1 MNRILI
7 FANDDLVIYKCR
19 KELVQKLL
27 KDYEVHLCIK
37 KFKWYDELEKMGCK
51 ITYID
56 VDRNG
61 TNIKNDIKLFF
72 EYRKIKEKINPDVIL
87 TYNIKPNIY
96 ANLFSNCKKQ
106 IAIVNITGLGK
117 AVENVGILQK
127 LTVFLYKI
135 AMKNVRCIFFQ
146 NQENMNFFK
155 YRSIGNYDRYKLLPG
170 SGVNLD
176 QYQVLP
182 YPDENEGIHFLF
194 IARVMKEKGIEEYFE
209 AAKRIKE
216 KHPNTFFHV
225 LGFCEE
231 NYKEKLEKYQKQG
244 IILYEGMQEDILK
257 FQKISHCTIH
267 PSYYPEGMSNVCL
280 ESAACGR
287 PVITTDRSGCRET
300 VDNGETGYIIKQQD
314 VDDLVEKIERF
325 LSLPYEEKRQM
336 GLNGRAKM
344 EKQFDRQIIIDAY
357 IDEINN
363 ILKN

>member
-1 MNRILI
+1 MKKILI

-27 KDYEVHLCIK
+27 EDYEVHLCIK

-106 IAIVNITGLGK
+106 ISIVNITGLGK
-117 AVENVGILQK
+117 AVENAGILQK

-135 AMKNVRCIFFQ
+135 AMKNARCIFFQ
-146 NQENMNFFK
+146 NQGNMQFFEH
-155 YRSIGNYDRYKLLPG
+155 RSIGNHERYKLLPG

-182 YPDENEGIHFLF
+182 YPDENEGIHFLL
-194 IARVMKEKGIEEYFE
+194 IARIMREKGINEFLE
-209 AAKRIKE
+209 AANIVK
-216 KHPNTFFHV
+216 NQYNNVFFDIV
-225 LGFCEE
+225 GFCEDAYE
-231 NYKEKLEKYQKQG
+231 EKLKMLEDSG
-244 IILYEGMQEDILK
+244 IINYYGMQNDIKPFVRKASAIVLPSYHEGMANSL
-257 FQKISHCTIH
+257 
-267 PSYYPEGMSNVCL
+267 L
-280 ESAACGR
+280 EAASMGR
-287 PVITTDRSGCRET
+287 PVLASNVSGCKEAFDEGVSGFGFEARS
-300 VDNGETGYIIKQQD
+300 VDG
-314 VDDLVEKIERF
+314 LVNTLVKFIE
-325 LSLPYEEKRQM
+325 LPYEDKMNM
-336 GLNGRAKM
+336 GLAGRTKM
-344 EKQFDRQIIIDAY
+344 EKEFDRNIVIDSY
-357 IDEINN
+357 IKEIEE
-363 ILKN
+363 ILN